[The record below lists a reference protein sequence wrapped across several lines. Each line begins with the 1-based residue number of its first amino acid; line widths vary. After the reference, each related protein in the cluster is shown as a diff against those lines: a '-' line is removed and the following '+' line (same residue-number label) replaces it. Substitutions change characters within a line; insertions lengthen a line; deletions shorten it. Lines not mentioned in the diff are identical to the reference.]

1 MLRSRKQKV
10 SSTSSNNNED
20 SPDRMKTPYGDA
32 LRSSTTN
39 VGGGGQQH
47 KPLIPTPFLI
57 GIVVLF
63 LLLGVATE
71 HYKRT
76 RGVDPFTGR
85 VLDAHEIPGSTTN
98 VNPLAGK
105 SLLSSDEDMNL
116 EYKDNQRYHVI
127 FSTDC
132 SPYQH
137 WQRYVD
143 LQPSFLM
150 TIHVWD

>member
-1 MLRSRKQKV
+1 MLRSRKQKA
-10 SSTSSNNNED
+10 SSTSSNNDD
-20 SPDRMKTPYGDA
+20 SSDRMKTPYGDA
-32 LRSSTTN
+32 VRSPTN
-39 VGGGGQQH
+39 VGSQQH
-47 KPLIPTPFLI
+47 SPLIPTPVLI

-85 VLDAHEIPGSTTN
+85 VLDAHEIPGTTN

-105 SLLSSDEDMNL
+105 SMLSSDEDMNL

-137 WQRYVD
+137 WQRYAECTP
-143 LQPSFLM
+143 LF
-150 TIHVWD
+150 